1 MDNLTE
7 EKLHILF
14 SAVDRALAEKD
25 RFILAIDGPCTAGK
39 TTLAGILEKRYGC
52 TVFHMDEFFLRPE
65 QRTSQ
70 RLAQPGGNVDYERF
84 REEVLLPLSAGN
96 PFSYRPFSCR
106 EQALTEPVSVKPSRL
121 TVVEGTYSLH
131 PYFHDPYDLKVF
143 LTIDPELQRQ
153 RIYLRPQWKQERFF
167 REWIPMEQKYFDAFS
182 VRQHCDLVL

>member
-7 EKLHILF
+7 EKLHTLF
-14 SAVDRALAEKD
+14 SAVDRVLAEKA
-25 RFILAIDGPCTAGK
+25 RLILAIDGPCTAGK
-39 TTLAGILEKRYGC
+39 TTLAGILEKRYHC
-52 TVFHMDEFFLRPE
+52 MVFHMDEFFLRPE

-106 EQALTEPVSVKPSRL
+106 EQALTAPVSVPPSRL
-121 TVVEGTYSLH
+121 TVVEGTYALH
-131 PYFHDPYDLKVF
+131 PYFQEPYDLKVF

-153 RIYLRPQWKQERFF
+153 RIHLRPQWKQERFF
-167 REWIPMEQKYFDAFS
+167 REWIPMEQQYFDAFPI
-182 VRQHCDLVL
+182 RQHCDLIL